1 MMMIIIHQHHLTL
14 QILEVEVVDLVEIQ
28 FNGEDYIE
36 EKKFDKK
43 AEEEDNEIE
52 KKKNPTKIN

>member
-1 MMMIIIHQHHLTL
+1 
-14 QILEVEVVDLVEIQ
+14 VEVVDLVEIQ

-43 AEEEDNEIE
+43 VEEEDNEIE